1 MTESNSLMPHAVCW
15 AADPALIWTMV
26 ITNVITFLSYTAICV
41 TLLFLVQRTR
51 RVIARD
57 WGYFVVG
64 FALFIVACGS
74 THLLEVITT
83 WVPIFW
89 VDAATNI
96 ITALLSA
103 YVAFMLIQ
111 RARAL
116 AFGVNDYAGRLAS
129 SEDEK
134 LELQESLLR
143 AQKLEDWSRMSAVVS
158 HEIKSP
164 LQAIENLQYLIRST
178 ADVSQQVAELASLAE
193 EEAARVL
200 KIAETSLSFI
210 RQDALPER
218 IDLQSAVE
226 SSRFLLSP
234 LIAEKHIG
242 FEVRVQGDT
251 TVQAFGGET
260 RQVLLNVIRN
270 ACEATTG
277 PGKHVLVEIVGEE
290 NTVRVVVSDEG
301 TGIAPDVLP
310 VIFQFGM
317 TTKGTKGNG
326 MGLWTVKH
334 ILNKHHGEVRV
345 ESVTGR
351 GTRIE
356 LCWPRLFEPRAL
368 GDGKSP
374 DLAPLATA

>member
-1 MTESNSLMPHAVCW
+1 
-15 AADPALIWTMV
+15 
-26 ITNVITFLSYTAICV
+26 
-41 TLLFLVQRTR
+41 
-51 RVIARD
+51 
-57 WGYFVVG
+57 
-64 FALFIVACGS
+64 
-74 THLLEVITT
+74 
-83 WVPIFW
+83 VPIFW

-116 AFGVNDYAGRLAS
+116 AFGVNDYAGRLAN

-134 LELQESLLR
+134 LELQEDLLR

-178 ADVSQQVAELASLAE
+178 ADVSPQVAELARLAE
-193 EEAARVL
+193 EEAARAL

-218 IDLQSAVE
+218 IDLRSVVE

-234 LIAEKHIG
+234 LIAEKHLE

-277 PGKHVLVEIVGEE
+277 PGKHVLIEILGEA
-290 NTVRVVVSDEG
+290 NVVRVVVSDEG
-301 TGIAPDVLP
+301 TGIAPEVLP

-317 TTKGTKGNG
+317 TTKGSKGNG

-334 ILNKHHGEVRV
+334 ILSKHHGEVRV
-345 ESVTGR
+345 ESAAGR

-356 LCWPRLFEPRAL
+356 LCWPRRFEPSTPADKTRP
-368 GDGKSP
+368 SI
-374 DLAPLATA
+374 APLTTA